1 MPKRDARDRFAE
13 DVFTYRTTK
22 EGKILISWQGKLVT
36 TLAGKPA
43 QQLMFK
49 LQASDRL
56 EIQHLLARATGH
68 FKHGNERR
76 DDH

>member
-22 EGKILISWQGKLVT
+22 EGKVLISWQGKLVT
-36 TLAGKPA
+36 TIAGKPA

-49 LQASDRL
+49 LQVSDRL
-56 EIQHLLARATGH
+56 EVQHLLARATGN
-68 FKHGNERR
+68 FKHGNER
-76 DDH
+76 

>member
-22 EGKILISWQGKLVT
+22 EGKILISWQGKLVA